1 MLHCL
6 SATCMGPLSSSGT
19 LLLVKLLLVHS
30 QRLGNPSCEVKAR
43 IALPSS
49 ETATCFHFHGPEIVS
64 TTSPLRNRVK
74 LFCVGVSGCL
84 PSSSTNAWYQMASC
98 AHLTVLFMEML

>member
-6 SATCMGPLSSSGT
+6 PGTFMGPSSSSGT
-19 LLLVKLLLVHS
+19 LLLVKLLPVHS
-30 QRLGNPSCEVKAR
+30 QRLGSLSCEVKAR

-49 ETATCFHFHGPEIVS
+49 ETATCFHFHVAEVFS
-64 TTSPLRNRVK
+64 TTSPLPKRVK

-84 PSSSTNAWYQMASC
+84 PSLSAYA
-98 AHLTVLFMEML
+98 